1 MPTSVIILRI
11 LLSALFG
18 GLVGIER
25 EVHGC
30 TAGLRTHIL
39 VSIGSALFMMTSVIV
54 GISYGHVGETDPS
67 RIAAGVVTGIG
78 FLGAGAIIRYGSSIR
93 GLTTAASI
101 WAVSA
106 IGLASGAGM
115 YEAAGVTTFVV
126 LVILVLSRLEER
138 MELKNHGK
146 KLVIRVAGDMGADDI
161 KSIIEAYGGVV
172 KSVNARE
179 EKDKGKV
186 IEFSLILSRIY
197 HKEILYELSSIPG
210 VEEVGWK

>member
-1 MPTSVIILRI
+1 MSIAVIMVRI
-11 LLSALFG
+11 FLSALFG
-18 GLVGIER
+18 GLVGLER

-39 VSIGSALFMMTSVIV
+39 VSIGSALFMMTSVFV
-54 GISYGHVGETDPS
+54 GISYGHVGEADPS

-101 WAVSA
+101 WAVA
-106 IGLASGAGM
+106 AVGLAAGAGM
-115 YEAAGVTTFVV
+115 YEAAGITTFVV
-126 LVILVLSRLEER
+126 LLILILSRLEER

-146 KLVIRVAGDMGADDI
+146 KLVIKTGGDVGEGDI
-161 KSIIEAYGGVV
+161 KGIIEAYGGVV
-172 KSVNARE
+172 KSVDT
-179 EKDKGKV
+179 KDKIGGGATM
-186 IEFSLILSRIY
+186 EFSLILSRIY

-210 VEEVGWK
+210 VEEAGWK